1 MKKFRRSVFGAAWL
15 GALAFT
21 FGGADTA
28 SAHWFSRGSHGSSGG
43 SGGSHGSSGGSG
55 GSHGSSGGSWGSYG
69 SGGGSGGSWGSY
81 GSGGG
86 SGGSWGSYGS
96 GGGSGGSWGSYGSG
110 GGSGG
115 YHVVSNVGVAGVA
128 AERRVAYMNVNVPAD
143 AKVYLQDQRM
153 TLTGARRR
161 FVTPEIED
169 GKEARLQPEGR
180 DRAGRPDGLEDDP
193 GRRQGGP
200 GGRGHRLVRRA
211 RGGRAGRV
219 GHAGPRPLMTSRRRP
234 AARPLARGPRPPDRR
249 RAGGEAA
256 PVPPSRAGG
265 PFIARTGRSLRGPT
279 PE

>member
-21 FGGADTA
+21 LGGADTA
-28 SAHWFSRGSHGSSGG
+28 SARWFSHGSGGG
-43 SGGSHGSSGGSG
+43 SGGSWGSYGSG
-55 GSHGSSGGSWGSYG
+55 GGSGGSWGSYG

-143 AKVYLQDQRM
+143 ATVYLQDQRM

-161 FVTPEIED
+161 FVTPEIKD
-169 GKEARLQPEGR
+169 GKELVYNLKVEIERDGRTVSKTTRAAVKAGQEVEVTVSFDEPEAGARVASVTPNHGR
-180 DRAGRPDGLEDDP
+180 
-193 GRRQGGP
+193 
-200 GGRGHRLVRRA
+200 
-211 RGGRAGRV
+211 
-219 GHAGPRPLMTSRRRP
+219 
-234 AARPLARGPRPPDRR
+234 
-249 RAGGEAA
+249 
-256 PVPPSRAGG
+256 
-265 PFIARTGRSLRGPT
+265 
-279 PE
+279 

>member
-43 SGGSHGSSGGSG
+43 SWGSHGSSGGSG
-55 GSHGSSGGSWGSYG
+55 GSWGSHGSS
-69 SGGGSGGSWGSY
+69 GGSGGSWGSY
-81 GSGGG
+81 GSSGGSGGSWGSYGSSGG

-161 FVTPEIED
+161 FVTPEIKD
-169 GKEARLQPEGR
+169 GKELVYNLKVEIERDGRTVSKTTQAAVKAGQEVEVTVSFDEPEAGARVASVTLNRGR
-180 DRAGRPDGLEDDP
+180 
-193 GRRQGGP
+193 
-200 GGRGHRLVRRA
+200 
-211 RGGRAGRV
+211 
-219 GHAGPRPLMTSRRRP
+219 
-234 AARPLARGPRPPDRR
+234 
-249 RAGGEAA
+249 
-256 PVPPSRAGG
+256 
-265 PFIARTGRSLRGPT
+265 
-279 PE
+279 